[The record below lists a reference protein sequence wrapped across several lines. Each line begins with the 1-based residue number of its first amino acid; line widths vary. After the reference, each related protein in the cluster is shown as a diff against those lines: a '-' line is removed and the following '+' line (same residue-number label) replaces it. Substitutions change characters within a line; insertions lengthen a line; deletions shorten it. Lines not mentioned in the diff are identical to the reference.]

1 MRQAAKQKPA
11 LFPRCEPP
19 APLLRAKYCCGKT
32 VLLVLDVTDKQIAD
46 ILDIL
51 TKRDFDLPLS

>member
-1 MRQAAKQKPA
+1 MRQADKQKPA

-19 APLLRAKYCCGKT
+19 APLRAKYCCGKT
-32 VLLVLDVTDKQIAD
+32 VLLVMDVTDKQIAD

-51 TKRDFDLPLS
+51 TKRDFDFPLS